1 MHRILFALAVALLL
15 AAPPVLAQES
25 PTPTSPGVAHS
36 PAQTAASFTLRTGI
50 SQGRVVFIGS
60 GGDIEGQVN
69 PTLMVHEGETV

>member
-1 MHRILFALAVALLL
+1 MRQLVLSFLAVFLWAAPLALAQN
-15 AAPPVLAQES
+15 APPV
-25 PTPTSPGVAHS
+25 PGVAHS